1 MNLLLI
7 GINPKIKDILVSSL
21 LPKGFPVYSFDFNDD
36 ILGIIQKKEIN
47 VAFIDVDGGSGLIS
61 YLNLIKQVKE
71 RKVSVIVHTEHTNES
86 EIKVLIENGVTAYIA
101 KTPKTTEDIK
111 KFLQI
116 LMKYVPKQEQRK
128 ALRVK
133 IEKEDNVTLSFTIPN
148 TNRLIKGTVIE
159 LSYLGMLYKF
169 DNPAD
174 MGYIKQGDVLSKI
187 VLNAGSKRAV
197 TDVEI
202 IMTKGEYVG
211 AKFIDHNDT
220 IKAILIKYIYEK
232 MSKL

>member
-21 LPKGFPVYSFDFNDD
+21 LPKGFPVYSFDLHDD
-36 ILGIIQKKEIN
+36 IFGIIQKKEIN
-47 VAFIDVDGGSGLIS
+47 VIFMDVDIEGGLIKH
-61 YLNLIKQVKE
+61 LNLIKLIKE
-71 RKVSVIVHTEHTNES
+71 KNVSVIVHTEHTNES
-86 EIKVLIENGVTAYIA
+86 EIKVLIENGVTAYIE
-101 KTPKTTEDIK
+101 KTPKITEDIK
-111 KFLQI
+111 KFLSI
-116 LMKYVPKQEQRK
+116 LLKYIPKQEQRK

-133 IEKEDNVTLSFTIPN
+133 IDKEDNVTLSFTIPN
-148 TNRLIKGTVIE
+148 TNRLIKATVME
-159 LSYLGMLYKF
+159 VSYLGMLYKF
-169 DNPAD
+169 DNPGD
-174 MGYIKQGDVLSKI
+174 MGYIKQGDRLSKI

-197 TDVEI
+197 TDIEI

-211 AKFIDHNDT
+211 AKFVDHNDT